1 MRSTKAEAV
10 VVGGGLG
17 GVAAALALTD
27 MGARTIL
34 VAHDEWLGGQ
44 ATTQAVPPDEHP
56 WIESL
61 GYTRRYGELR
71 FRVRDHYRRAHALTE
86 AARYNG
92 QLNPGMARVSRLSA
106 EPRVWARALDDMV
119 APAEHAGLL
128 TIIRGAV
135 PVAADVDGDEIRAIT
150 VRPHGG
156 GPLGAVQAA
165 AESASDRD
173 DIVIDGR
180 YFLDA
185 TEFGDL
191 VELAGVESVV
201 GAESR
206 DQTGEMHAADREDE
220 RDQQAVSWCCA
231 LEMCPGEDH
240 TIPRPG
246 DYDAWRTHTLPGWP
260 GPLFSW
266 TDVAP
271 DTNAPRFK
279 SLMEFERNELG
290 RDEFS
295 LWIYRRMRAASVYT
309 DPDSV
314 REATLVNWVHIDY
327 TDSPLVG
334 VTRAERAAALA
345 GARAQ
350 TRAFVHWVQTEA
362 PRHDGGAGYPEVRL
376 AGEALGTNDG
386 LAREVYVREARR
398 IRALRTITESD
409 VGVEMRADREPGAHQ
424 FADSVG
430 VGSYRIDLHPSP
442 IGRLY
447 VDVSTWPFQI
457 PLRALI
463 PVRMRNLLA
472 AAKNIGTTHVT
483 NGCYRLHPIEWNIG
497 EAAGVAAAHALGM
510 SSPRASGRSGQ
521 PGGEPAGGAAAAS
534 SGLRTVLP
542 AQALAEGDHLADI
555 QRVMAGDR
563 GADLAWPRWARVTP
577 RLGAEMPGQRS

>member
-1 MRSTKAEAV
+1 M
-10 VVGGGLG
+10 
-17 GVAAALALTD
+17 GVQ
-27 MGARTIL
+27 TIL
-34 VAHDEWLGGQ
+34 VAHDAWLGGQ

-71 FRVRDHYRRAHALTE
+71 YRVRDHYRRTHSLTD

-128 TIIRGAV
+128 TVVRNVVPTAV
-135 PVAADVDGDEIRAIT
+135 DVDGDAIRTVT
-150 VRPHGG
+150 VRRHAG
-156 GPLGAVQAA
+156 GPLSA
-165 AESASDRD
+165 AEAAVTGVSVATGANSVAAPVSA
-173 DIVIDGR
+173 DIVQPDAEWTIQGR

-185 TEFGDL
+185 TELGDL
-191 VELAGVESVV
+191 IALAGAESVV
-201 GAESR
+201 GAESS
-206 DQTGEMHAADREDE
+206 DQTGEMHAAESADE

-240 TIPRPG
+240 TTARPA
-246 DYDAWRTHTLPGWP
+246 DFDAWREHTLPGWP

-279 SLMEFERNELG
+279 SLMEFERNEQG

-295 LWIYRRMRAASVYT
+295 LWIYRRMRAASIYT
-309 DPDSV
+309 DPMRV
-314 REATLVNWVHIDY
+314 REATLVNWVQIDY
-327 TDSPLVG
+327 TASPLVG
-334 VTRAERAAALA
+334 VTPAERVAALE

-362 PRHDGGAGYPEVRL
+362 PRHDGGVGYPEVRL
-376 AGEALGTNDG
+376 AGEALGTADG

-398 IRALRTITESD
+398 IKALRTITEAE
-409 VGVEMRADREPGAHQ
+409 VGVEMRAGFEPGAHQ

-430 VGSYRIDLHPSP
+430 VGSYRIDLHPTP
-442 IGRLY
+442 AGRLY

-457 PLRALI
+457 PLGALV
-463 PVRMRNLLA
+463 PVRVRNLLA

-497 EAAGVAAAHALGM
+497 EAAGVAAAHAL
-510 SSPRASGRSGQ
+510 R
-521 PGGEPAGGAAAAS
+521 GGAP
-534 SGLRTVLP
+534 LP
-542 AQALAEGDHLADI
+542 AQALVEGDFLTDI
-555 QRVMAGDR
+555 QRTMAGDR